1 MKKTLFFVLSFIV
14 GLGVAF
20 AIKGYREPNPLSL
33 NRETTEENIR
43 ISGPND
49 LPAELKKKSG
59 NKTKIEP
66 GNNKAKKIPIK
77 KQVVSLLLL
86 IGILSIMSTAKGFEF
101 YPPIYVQKNTNQY
114 RLGIDF
120 MDEDKIFR
128 VCVLNES
135 ESGYFRFETEKE
147 EMSCYKVDIFMIPV
161 GQNFEDT
168 SSIIDYLPKITTL
181 TKDACYTRLN
191 PGKYYAVLRKI
202 SRTEEYN
209 PVYAVL
215 TSVVALKGSD

>member
-14 GLGVAF
+14 A
-20 AIKGYREPNPLSL
+20 
-33 NRETTEENIR
+33 
-43 ISGPND
+43 
-49 LPAELKKKSG
+49 
-59 NKTKIEP
+59 
-66 GNNKAKKIPIK
+66 
-77 KQVVSLLLL
+77 
-86 IGILSIMSTAKGFEF
+86 MSTVVVILFFFCSNVHGFEF

-128 VCVLNES
+128 VCILNES
-135 ESGYFRFETEKE
+135 ESGYFRFETAEKE
-147 EMSCYKVDIFMIPV
+147 EMDCYKVDIFMIPA
-161 GQNFEDT
+161 GQSFEDT

-181 TKDACYTRLN
+181 TKDSCYTRLN

-202 SRTEEYN
+202 SRTEYN

-215 TSVVALKGSD
+215 TSAVALKGSD